1 MIIPTAEFDPLFADD
16 GVPFQAKMIQYIRRE
31 FGDVLGPEA
40 ALLKVPGGLDHLA
53 ETRNGHATQSAR
65 RKSAA

>member
-31 FGDVLGPEA
+31 FADVLGPET
-40 ALLKVPGGLDHLA
+40 ALLKMPGGLDQLS
-53 ETRNGHATQSAR
+53 ETRNSHSAHPAR
-65 RKSAA
+65 QRSAA